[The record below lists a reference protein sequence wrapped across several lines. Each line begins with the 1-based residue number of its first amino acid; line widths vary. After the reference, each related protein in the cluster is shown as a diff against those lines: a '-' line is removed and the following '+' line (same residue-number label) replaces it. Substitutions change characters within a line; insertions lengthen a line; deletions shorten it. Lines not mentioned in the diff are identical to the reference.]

1 MGLINKI
8 KSLFIKNRMALLE
21 VVDNYSIAGR
31 SEKMSATK
39 REMKNEAIRRMASI
53 RMNKEIIDDFKETGN
68 PQVYEPP
75 YGAGY
80 YLEEDEED
88 VFKKME
94 KRFNILIWGVIR
106 CYMKYNRKD
115 VVVDCALSVSNNKND
130 WETERKD
137 LLAMTPFVYTYMA
150 DYSIRDHGYI
160 NIYLTEGGTP

>member
-130 WETERKD
+130 CVIKSDSWVMNEFALITFAHRIAS
-137 LLAMTPFVYTYMA
+137 LYSPFN
-150 DYSIRDHGYI
+150 S
-160 NIYLTEGGTP
+160 